1 MLKLLLRIAALLLA
15 ATVGVIAQQPAP
27 ATSSQEIDREIW
39 SVLIQTVAADDIVGM
54 GNTYFPDAVL
64 VSPNGTAPIKTTLE
78 RWGRDMETAKARGD
92 KATVEFRFSRR
103 MDGPSTAFE
112 SGMFKYTVIAKSGV
126 STPKFYPFEQL
137 LAKSNGKWRI
147 LMERQFAEVT
157 QADWD
162 KLPR

>member
-78 RWGRDMETAKARGD
+78 RWGRDMETA
-92 KATVEFRFSRR
+92 
-103 MDGPSTAFE
+103 
-112 SGMFKYTVIAKSGV
+112 
-126 STPKFYPFEQL
+126 
-137 LAKSNGKWRI
+137 
-147 LMERQFAEVT
+147 
-157 QADWD
+157 
-162 KLPR
+162 